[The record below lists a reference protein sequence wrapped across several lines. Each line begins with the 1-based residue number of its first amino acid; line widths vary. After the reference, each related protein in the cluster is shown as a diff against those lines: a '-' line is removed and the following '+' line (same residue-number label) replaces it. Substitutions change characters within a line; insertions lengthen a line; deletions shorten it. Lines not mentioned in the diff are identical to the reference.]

1 MKPLAALLLVAA
13 PLAVSLSAQSST
25 KWEHDYQSA
34 LKRAKAE
41 HKVIFM
47 DLWTE
52 WCGPCLYLQK
62 NVFPSAEGHAALAKV
77 VPFSALVQKRDGT
90 PVAEGTRLAET
101 FKLNAFPTM
110 VILDADGKELRRQ
123 VGAFRT
129 GADFA
134 VWLGGSK

>member
-1 MKPLAALLLVAA
+1 MKPFAALLFAA
-13 PLAVSLSAQSST
+13 PLALSLSAQGSV

-41 HKVIFM
+41 KKVVFM

-52 WCGPCLYLQK
+52 WCGPCQYLQK
-62 NVFPSAEGHAALAKV
+62 NVFPSAEGQAALAKV
-77 VPFSALVQKRDGT
+77 VPFSALVQKKDGT
-90 PVAEGTRLAET
+90 PVAEGTKLSEQ

-110 VILDADGKELRRQ
+110 VILDANGKELRRQ

-129 GADFA
+129 GAEFA
-134 VWLGGSK
+134 MWLNAK

>member
-1 MKPLAALLLVAA
+1 MKSLAALLLVAA
-13 PLAVSLSAQSST
+13 PLFAQGSV

-41 HKVIFM
+41 NKVIFM

-52 WCGPCLYLQK
+52 WCGPCLHLQK
-62 NVFPSAEGHAALAKV
+62 NVFPTSEAQAALAKV
-77 VPFSALVQKRDGT
+77 VPFSALVQKKDGT
-90 PVAEGTRLAET
+90 PVAEGTRLSET

-110 VILDADGKELRRQ
+110 VILDGNGKELRRQ

-129 GADFA
+129 GAEFA
-134 VWLGGSK
+134 AWLNTK

>member
-1 MKPLAALLLVAA
+1 MKSLAALLLVAA
-13 PLAVSLSAQSST
+13 PLFAQGPV

-41 HKVIFM
+41 KKVIFM

-52 WCGPCLYLQK
+52 WCGPCQHLQK
-62 NVFPSAEGHAALAKV
+62 NVFPSAEGTAALAHV
-77 VPFSALVQKRDGT
+77 IPFSSLVQKRDGT
-90 PVAEGTRLAET
+90 PVAEGTKLAEK
-101 FKLNAFPTM
+101 FQLNAYPTM

-129 GADFA
+129 GGEFA
-134 VWLGGSK
+134 TWLNAKK